1 MRSEATV
8 RNAVATTVRS
18 ALQTECEF
26 AASGRFAWDCRLR
39 DNPGGGAIASEEIDV
54 RD

>member
-1 MRSEATV
+1 MPWQPRFGA
-8 RNAVATTVRS
+8 

-26 AASGRFAWDCRLR
+26 AASGRFAGGGRLR

-54 RD
+54 QD